1 MALEGVLLMKLK
13 KLIKYFVFLII
24 AVLFLYYQNNSIVV
38 SNINLEF
45 DKLSQGLEGLRLVQI
60 SDLHNK
66 EFGKNQN
73 RLAAKIKKAD
83 PELILITGDIIDSKK
98 YDEKPALELIDEIS
112 KIAPVYYVTGN
123 HEFLSGKFNSLEKK
137 LQERGV
143 RILRDSGESIE
154 RGRDSLE
161 IIGVDDPALKLDT
174 QYQYQGE
181 SKILLEKLQKALE
194 GSEEGSFKILLS
206 HRPELV
212 SVYAEK
218 NIDLTFTGHA
228 HGGQFRFPFVGGII
242 APNQGLL
249 PKYTSGSYKEG
260 NSVMIVNRGLGNS
273 IIPQRI
279 FNRPEIIAVKLN
291 KR

>member
-1 MALEGVLLMKLK
+1 MKLK
-13 KLIKYFVFLII
+13 RLIKYFIILII
-24 AVLFLYYQNNSIVV
+24 AVLFFNYQNNSIVV
-38 SNINLEF
+38 NNINLEF
-45 DKLSQGLEGLRLVQI
+45 DKLPQGFDGLKLVQI

-66 EFGKNQN
+66 EFGKNQS
-73 RLAAKIKKAD
+73 RLTAKIKRAE
-83 PELILITGDIIDSKK
+83 PELILITGDLIDSKK
-98 YDEKPALELIDEIS
+98 YDEKPALELIEQIS
-112 KIAPVYYVTGN
+112 KIAPVYYVAGN
-123 HEFLSGKFNSLEKK
+123 HEFLSGKFESLEKK
-137 LQERGV
+137 LQDKGV
-143 RILRDSGESIE
+143 RILRDSRDSIK
-154 RGRDSLE
+154 RGVDSLE
-161 IIGVDDPALKLDT
+161 IIGVDDPAGKLDI
-174 QYQYQGE
+174 QYQGE

-194 GSEEGSFKILLS
+194 GSTQNSFKVLLS

-228 HGGQFRFPFVGGII
+228 HGGQFRLPFIGGII
-242 APNQGLL
+242 APNQGFL
-249 PKYTSGSYKEG
+249 PKYTSGVYKEG